1 MIRTRH
7 PAAMGAFERR
17 KCTPD
22 GLTVDIGPLT
32 KSRAVPVTCSGNVV
46 FNPCVDARRVKMM
59 SRKVAVRQPPIEPTP
74 PDAGLSTADRARQN
88 PAHPLYARPTA
99 P

>member
-22 GLTVDIGPLT
+22 GLTGDIGPLT
-32 KSRAVPVTCSGNVV
+32 KSRAVPVTCSGNEVL
-46 FNPCVDARRVKMM
+46 NPCVEARRVKMM
-59 SRKVAVRQPPIEPTP
+59 PRKEAARQPPEAP
-74 PDAGLSTADRARQN
+74 PGPEGGPADPGRARAK
-88 PAHPLYARPTA
+88 PPRRVKARHTHP
-99 P
+99 